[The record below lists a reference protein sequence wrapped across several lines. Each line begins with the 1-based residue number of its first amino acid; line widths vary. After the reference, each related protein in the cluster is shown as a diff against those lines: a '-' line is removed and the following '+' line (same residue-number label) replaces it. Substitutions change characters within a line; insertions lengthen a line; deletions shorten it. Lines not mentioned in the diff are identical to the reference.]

1 MKKQTMQL
9 AAKFGRLSN
18 EEMKNINGGVTPVG
32 RFTVPKSICA
42 SGYGLVATGCQG
54 SSYPMLDGYTCVL
67 TCL

>member
-9 AAKFGRLSN
+9 TEKFGRLSKN
-18 EEMKNINGGVTPVG
+18 EMKNIMGGVTPVG
-32 RFTVPKSICA
+32 RFTVPKSICS

-67 TCL
+67 MCF